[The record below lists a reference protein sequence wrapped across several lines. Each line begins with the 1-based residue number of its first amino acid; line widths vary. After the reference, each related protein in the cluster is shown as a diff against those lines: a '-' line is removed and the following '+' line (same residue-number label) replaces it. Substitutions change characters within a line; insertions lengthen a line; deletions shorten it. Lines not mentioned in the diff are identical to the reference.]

1 MKRNIIAAIGLL
13 GVGITLGVWLVMTF
27 SSESGLG
34 LFANEKIGADNPP
47 VVMSPTIKALN
58 EAMVSVSD
66 AVLPTVVSVNVVVEE
81 KGGTSQFHEQW
92 KEFFEFFGETP
103 FDNNQP
109 RRAEAAG
116 SGVLI
121 TKSGYIV
128 TNNHVV
134 ENAKE
139 ITVTTFDKKK
149 HKATLIGSDPLT
161 DLAVIKIESDGYPI
175 AHFAD
180 INNVKIGEMV
190 IAVGNPL
197 GLNSTVTSG
206 IVSAIGRG
214 GLGLPR
220 QETSSYAVE
229 NFIQTDAAINPGNS
243 GGGLY
248 NLEGSLV
255 GINSAIATRTGS
267 YIGYGFAIPVDL
279 VKSVISDLM
288 DDGKVDRGYIG
299 VRISTLDETEAKAV
313 GLDEVDG
320 VMVKDVIKDGAA
332 DKADIQAGDVILE
345 IDGKKVTTSN
355 ELQSQIVLRRAGD
368 KVKLTI
374 WRDKKK
380 ITKDVKLKARDEDET
395 EIAVKSDDGNDK
407 ESDKETNEVKFDNLG
422 FTVGSLTKDAKDALD
437 VKSGALITG
446 VERYSEASRRGLSP
460 NGVIVKADGKEVN
473 SPSDLKKIIKSKS
486 PGDGILLHIKYK
498 DSNRI
503 VAIAVPED
511 KK

>member
-1 MKRNIIAAIGLL
+1 MKRNILAAIGLL
-13 GVGITLGVWLVMTF
+13 GVGITLGVWLVLTF
-27 SSESGLG
+27 GSNSGLG
-34 LFANEKIGADNPP
+34 LFANEKIGADKPP

-58 EAMVSVSD
+58 DAMVSVSE

-81 KGGTSQFHEQW
+81 KNFSSPFRDQW
-92 KEFFEFFGETP
+92 KEFFEFFGDAP
-103 FDNNQP
+103 FKDDSP
-109 RRAEAAG
+109 RRAEATG

-121 TKSGYIV
+121 SKSGYIV
-128 TNNHVV
+128 TNNHVI

-139 ITVTTFDKKK
+139 ITVTTYDKKK
-149 HKATLIGSDPLT
+149 YKAKLVGADPLT
-161 DLAVIKIESDGYPI
+161 DLAVIKIDEGDYPI

-220 QETSSYAVE
+220 QESGGYQVE

-243 GGGLY
+243 GGGLF

-279 VKSVISDLM
+279 VKSVIEDLI
-288 DDGKVDRGYIG
+288 DDGKIDRGYIG
-299 VRISTLDETEAKAV
+299 VRIRTIDETDAKAV
-313 GLDEVDG
+313 GLDVVEG
-320 VMVKDVIKDGAA
+320 VMVHDVIKDGAA
-332 DKADIQAGDVILE
+332 DKAGIESGDVILE
-345 IDGKKVTTSN
+345 IDGKKVATSN

-380 ITKDVKLKARDEDET
+380 ITKEVKLLPKDDDET
-395 EIAVKSDDGNDK
+395 EVAVKSDKNKEKSNDK
-407 ESDKETNEVKFDNLG
+407 EESEVKFDDLG
-422 FTVGSLTKDAKDALD
+422 FTVTPLNKEAKESLS

-446 VERYSEASRRGLSP
+446 VERYSEASQRGLSP

-473 SPSDLKKIIKSKS
+473 SPSDLKKIISSKK
-486 PGDGILLHIKYK
+486 PGDGVLLHIKYK

-503 VAIAVPED
+503 VAIAIPE

>member
-1 MKRNIIAAIGLL
+1 MKRNILAAIGLL

-27 SSESGLG
+27 SSNSGLG

-47 VVMSPTIKALN
+47 VTMSPTIRALN
-58 EAMVSVSD
+58 EAMVSVSE
-66 AVLPTVVSVNVVVEE
+66 AVLPTVVSVNVVVED
-81 KGGTSQFHEQW
+81 KNISSPFRNQW
-92 KEFFEFFGETP
+92 KEFFEFFGEQP
-103 FDNNQP
+103 FDDKTP
-109 RRAEAAG
+109 RRSEGMG

-139 ITVTTFDKKK
+139 ITVTTFDKKS
-149 HKATLIGSDPLT
+149 HKAKLVGSDPLT
-161 DLAVIKIESDGYPI
+161 DLAVIKIEAKGYPI

-197 GLNSTVTSG
+197 ELNSTVTSG

-220 QETSSYAVE
+220 QETGGYAVE

-243 GGGLY
+243 GGGLF

-279 VKSVISDLM
+279 VKSVIEDLM

-299 VRISTLDETEAKAV
+299 VHIRTLDETEAKAV
-313 GLDEVDG
+313 GLEAVDG
-320 VMVKDVIKDGAA
+320 VWIADVIKDGAA
-332 DKADIQAGDVILE
+332 DKAGLEAGDVILE
-345 IDGKKVTTSN
+345 IDGKKVSSSN

-368 KVKLTI
+368 KVKLTV

-380 ITKDVKLKARDEDET
+380 ITKEVKLQPRNKEET
-395 EIAVKSDDGNDK
+395 EFAEKGDNGKDN
-407 ESDKETNEVKFDNLG
+407 ETEKETDEIKFDKLG
-422 FTVGSLTKDAKDALD
+422 FTVGNVTKDAKENLE

-446 VERYSEASRRGLSP
+446 VERYSEAAQRGLSP

-486 PGDGILLHIKYK
+486 AGDGILLHIKYK

-503 VAIAVPED
+503 VAIAIPED
-511 KK
+511 K

>member
-1 MKRNIIAAIGLL
+1 MKRNILAAIGLL

-27 SSESGLG
+27 GSDSGLG

-47 VVMSPTIKALN
+47 VVMSPTVKALN
-58 EAMVSVSD
+58 EAMVNVSE
-66 AVLPTVVSVNVVVEE
+66 AVLPTVVSVNVTVEE
-81 KGGTSQFHEQW
+81 KNFSSPFRDQW
-92 KEFFEFFGETP
+92 KDFFEFFGDTP
-103 FDNNQP
+103 FHDNSP
-109 RRAEAAG
+109 RRSEAMG
-116 SGVLI
+116 SGVLV
-121 TKSGYIV
+121 TKNGYIV

-134 ENAKE
+134 ESAKE
-139 ITVTTFDKKK
+139 ITVTTYDKKK
-149 HKATLIGSDPLT
+149 HKAELIGSDPLT
-161 DLAVIKIESDGYPI
+161 DLAVIKIDAKDYPI

-214 GLGLPR
+214 GLGLPT
-220 QETSSYAVE
+220 QETQGYAVE

-243 GGGLY
+243 GGGLF

-279 VKSVISDLM
+279 VRSVIEDLI
-288 DDGKVDRGYIG
+288 DDGSIDRGYIG
-299 VRISTLDETEAKAV
+299 VRIRTLDETDAKAV
-313 GLDEVDG
+313 GLEKVEG
-320 VMVKDVIKDGAA
+320 VMVHDVIKDGAA
-332 DKADIQAGDVILE
+332 DKAGLESGDVILE
-345 IDGKKVTTSN
+345 IDGKSVSTSN

-380 ITKDVKLKARDEDET
+380 ITKEVKLLPRDDDKT
-395 EIAVKSDDGNDK
+395 EVAVKSDKGKDKDTEK
-407 ESDKETNEVKFDNLG
+407 ESKEIKFDNLG
-422 FTVGSLTKDAKDALD
+422 FTVSTVTDEAKESLE

-446 VERYSEASRRGLSP
+446 VERYSEAAQRGLSP

-473 SPSDLKKIIKSKS
+473 SPSDLKKILNSKS
-486 PGDGILLHIKYK
+486 PGDGILMHIKYK

-503 VAIAVPED
+503 VAIAIPE